1 MLITMGYGDT
11 PEGSHQLIQIYQD
24 VALTVDELTC
34 RVTVEDEISIMI
46 DVDNMQIIMNE

>member
-11 PEGSHQLIQIYQD
+11 PEGSQQLIQVYQD
-24 VALTVDELTC
+24 VALTVDEPVM
-34 RVTVEDEISIMI
+34 RVEVEDEISIKV

>member
-11 PEGSHQLIQIYQD
+11 SEGSQQLIQIYQN
-24 VALTVDELTC
+24 VALTVDEPIC
-34 RVTVEDEISIMI
+34 RVTVVDDISIMV